1 MNNRMADAT
10 LNTIPEEDWD
20 TTLMEVI
27 SARGICQDCRHEL
40 VTSRFLHLDG
50 TSYFLCS
57 DCFAAA
63 DHEDDYGQ
71 DFEEVSYLQQ
81 DEEDEE
87 EEDGDGFIDPGEQ
100 DDDFALGEDDREYDE
115 AHDWLGDEI
124 DRMRLNGSYALL
136 TSGLDDWMLRAGA
149 GLTNTM
155 W

>member
-1 MNNRMADAT
+1 MATAT
-10 LNTIPEEDWD
+10 LNTIPEGGEN
-20 TTLMEVI
+20 TTLSEII
-27 SARGICQDCRHEL
+27 SANGICQDCRHDL

-50 TSYFLCS
+50 REFFLCN
-57 DCFAAA
+57 DCFHAA
-63 DHEDDYGQ
+63 DHEEDYGR

-100 DDDFALGEDDREYDE
+100 DDDFALGEDDRDYDE
-115 AHDWLGDEI
+115 AYVGSSDWWEDEI
-124 DRMRLNGSYALL
+124 DRMRMNGSYALL